1 MPQTRINAGFA
12 KHFCLFKLNDCIL
25 VSTISCGS
33 DFIKTTTFIRII
45 QSVFFYRRIL
55 GQNLVTPHL
64 PVLSCV
70 HVLASQNQGIMGNIH
85 NDFLLKHVA
94 GRALHVDGGNG
105 FICFSAHKFYLL
117 SVIVVRWLQNQTV
130 SFTHPQYTR
139 EGA

>member
-1 MPQTRINAGFA
+1 M
-12 KHFCLFKLNDCIL
+12 L
-25 VSTISCGS
+25 V
-33 DFIKTTTFIRII
+33 KTTDGTPDAVKVARPVWSGGKSGDNFKGLPITI
-45 QSVFFYRRIL
+45 
-55 GQNLVTPHL
+55 NLVTPHL